1 MMNVLVI
8 GAGGREHALAK
19 DPSLHAIPGN
29 DAMVNVAEVHT
40 DIAESDHE
48 AILNFVQEKN
58 IEWVIVGPEQPLID
72 GLPDQ
77 LRQANVKVFGPN
89 KDAAQIE
96 GSKLFAKQLM
106 KI

>member
-1 MMNVLVI
+1 
-8 GAGGREHALAK
+8 
-19 DPSLHAIPGN
+19 
-29 DAMVNVAEVHT
+29 
-40 DIAESDHE
+40 DIAESNHE

-106 KI
+106 EKYNIPTADYKEVNSKAEALDYIKHCD